1 MFTLW
6 PTTLIPE
13 SFAGGRGFRPASL
26 ISAAETEPLD
36 DPPDDDEGTKLS
48 LEVFRLGL
56 LLERIFS
63 WLGHPLVA
71 IASSSRKVSEMV
83 RGHGHG
89 GCMPARRH
97 APSLWFLV
105 F

>member
-56 LLERIFS
+56 LLERNFS
-63 WLGHPLVA
+63 WLDTLSSLLRVVRERCLRWCAATTRGLHARAPPRPLSV
-71 IASSSRKVSEMV
+71 
-83 RGHGHG
+83 
-89 GCMPARRH
+89 
-97 APSLWFLV
+97 FLV